1 MVRTG
6 LAKDERKMFEEG
18 WEIVQEGINRMTDMS
33 SDMLK
38 FVKGWVPKFEEVEL
52 VKVLS
57 EIDHLVKK
65 SASDKGIEYNL
76 KVAKELPLLRCDS
89 QMIHSALMDIVSN
102 ALDACLW
109 KDYNEKE
116 APKVTMNVYLNN
128 SEENVIIEIND
139 NGCGMTETVKTK
151 IFTPFFTTKSKS
163 GTGLGLPICSRMIN
177 AHNGKIDVESEP
189 NKGTVFKIALPINFN
204 NRSKEN
210 SNGKKSTG
218 S

>member
-1 MVRTG
+1 
-6 LAKDERKMFEEG
+6 
-18 WEIVQEGINRMTDMS
+18 
-33 SDMLK
+33 
-38 FVKGWVPKFEEVEL
+38 
-52 VKVLS
+52 
-57 EIDHLVKK
+57 
-65 SASDKGIEYNL
+65 
-76 KVAKELPLLRCDS
+76 
-89 QMIHSALMDIVSN
+89 MIHSALMDIVSN